1 MEIALQSFLKE
12 AVGEYVNGLDLQALR
27 FGYDHSF
34 RRTGGSN
41 SCLEIQTG
49 VVRSLSAR
57 RAREL
62 NPRSA
67 LRSLLLQSFYS
78 LCILTDCDA
87 KSMTRVGPTSFS
99 KFLNEEYAPQ

>member
-67 LRSLLLQSFYS
+67 LRSLLITSNYYNLSI
-78 LCILTDCDA
+78 LCAFL
-87 KSMTRVGPTSFS
+87 PTATQ
-99 KFLNEEYAPQ
+99 KV